1 MAVDRADLGEEEEDE
16 SDIAEAPEEAESTAG
31 VALLNAAIA
40 EVDEIQ
46 PKTLDISAEWLTTRQ
61 PFPGFQD
68 ATFNHVIQLLNVTS
82 CGDQEKNNKL
92 FLRTRSVLFKLFIF

>member
-1 MAVDRADLGEEEEDE
+1 MAADRADLGEDE

-46 PKTLDISAEWLTTRQ
+46 PKTLDISAE
-61 PFPGFQD
+61 
-68 ATFNHVIQLLNVTS
+68 
-82 CGDQEKNNKL
+82 
-92 FLRTRSVLFKLFIF
+92 

>member
-16 SDIAEAPEEAESTAG
+16 SDIAEAPEEAESSAG

-46 PKTLDISAEWLTTRQ
+46 PKTLDISAE
-61 PFPGFQD
+61 
-68 ATFNHVIQLLNVTS
+68 
-82 CGDQEKNNKL
+82 
-92 FLRTRSVLFKLFIF
+92 